1 MDADA
6 IPEEPWGTTRTCP
19 HCAGTMRPIAW
30 GYPLMD
36 EPLLEAHNRGEV
48 FLGGC
53 VIPEGPVPQWHC
65 TACGRDVHVPGADT
79 EA

>member
-1 MDADA
+1 MDAGQ
-6 IPEEPWGTTRTCP
+6 IPGEPWGTTRTCP
-19 HCAGTMRPIAW
+19 HCDGVMRPIAW

-36 EPLLEAHNRGEV
+36 EPLLAAHERGEV

-53 VIPEGPVPQWHC
+53 VIPDGPIPQWHC
-65 TACGRDVHVPGADT
+65 TACGRDVHVPEAAT